1 MQSTVTFHLRMDQKN
16 SNGEHPLVLFIHL
29 HSQKVKISTGIRLIP
44 ELWSKE
50 KQEIVDLTRKQKADL
65 EKKFGKA
72 LPQTVTLNIYQDE
85 INRLKTRVRQ
95 IENNFRSS
103 EVVYD
108 LEMLVSKFKES
119 KKDITKKNEP
129 TTLVYDFIDQY
140 ITENAPSRVKG
151 SMVVYKS
158 LKKHLKNFQDYRRRL
173 IRFQEMDYQFF
184 QDFQNYLIQ
193 WEKVNPDTGH
203 ITFLNNISI
212 GKQISTL
219 KTFLNYA
226 KRKGIEVND
235 GFKEFSI
242 KREKL
247 EVIALTEIE
256 FQKLVNHDL
265 SNNKRLDQVR
275 DIFVFSCATGYRYSD
290 LEQLQRHH
298 IKDDEIR
305 LVITKTKEPSIVPL
319 NQYSRA
325 ILEKYSEHLAP
336 LPMISN
342 QKLNK
347 YIKELCELVGIN
359 DHVEIIRFRGA
370 KRDIKIVPK
379 YEMVSAHTG
388 RKTFVTLSLAFG
400 MAAEV
405 VMKVTGHSDY
415 KSFKRYIEVD
425 EARKRNE
432 MNKAWK

>member
-1 MQSTVTFHLRMDQKN
+1 MQSTVNFHLRTDQKN
-16 SNGEHPLVLFIHL
+16 SNGEHPLVLYIHL
-29 HSQKVKISTGIRLIP
+29 HGQKVKISTGIKLIP

-65 EKKFGKA
+65 EKKFRKD
-72 LPQTVTLNIYQDE
+72 LPQMIILNFYQDE
-85 INRLKTRVRQ
+85 INRLKTKVRQ
-95 IENNFRSS
+95 IENNFRAS
-103 EVVYD
+103 EIVYD
-108 LEMLVSKFKES
+108 LEMLVSKVKES

-158 LKKHLKNFQDYRRRL
+158 LKKHLKNFQDYRRRP

-193 WEKVNPDTGH
+193 WEKVNPETGH
-203 ITFLNNISI
+203 VTFLNNISI

-242 KREKL
+242 KKEKL

-256 FQKLVNHDL
+256 FQKLVNQDL
-265 SNNKRLDQVR
+265 SNNRRLDQVR

-342 QKLNK
+342 QKLNT
-347 YIKELCELVGIN
+347 YIKELCKLVGIN
-359 DHVEIIRFRGA
+359 EQVEIIRYRGA
-370 KRDIKIVPK
+370 KRESKIVPK
-379 YEMVSAHTG
+379 YEMISAHTG

-432 MNKAWK
+432 MDRAWK

>member
-1 MQSTVTFHLRMDQKN
+1 
-16 SNGEHPLVLFIHL
+16 
-29 HSQKVKISTGIRLIP
+29 
-44 ELWSKE
+44 
-50 KQEIVDLTRKQKADL
+50 
-65 EKKFGKA
+65 
-72 LPQTVTLNIYQDE
+72 
-85 INRLKTRVRQ
+85 
-95 IENNFRSS
+95 
-103 EVVYD
+103 
-108 LEMLVSKFKES
+108 
-119 KKDITKKNEP
+119 
-129 TTLVYDFIDQY
+129 
-140 ITENAPSRVKG
+140 
-151 SMVVYKS
+151 
-158 LKKHLKNFQDYRRRL
+158 
-173 IRFQEMDYQFF
+173 
-184 QDFQNYLIQ
+184 
-193 WEKVNPDTGH
+193 
-203 ITFLNNISI
+203 
-212 GKQISTL
+212 
-219 KTFLNYA
+219 
-226 KRKGIEVND
+226 
-235 GFKEFSI
+235 
-242 KREKL
+242 
-247 EVIALTEIE
+247 
-256 FQKLVNHDL
+256 VNHDL

-342 QKLNK
+342 QKLNT

-359 DHVEIIRFRGA
+359 EQVEIIRFRGA

-400 MAAEV
+400 MPAEV

>member
-1 MQSTVTFHLRMDQKN
+1 MQSTLNFLLRTDQKN
-16 SNGEHPLVLFIHL
+16 SNGEHPLVLYIQIHG
-29 HSQKVKISTGIRLIP
+29 QKVKISTGIKLIP

-72 LPQTVTLNIYQDE
+72 LPQMVILNFYQDE
-85 INRLKTRVRQ
+85 INRLKMKVRQ
-95 IENNFRSS
+95 IENNFIASGI
-103 EVVYD
+103 VYD
-108 LEMLVSKFKES
+108 LDMLASKVKES
-119 KKDITKKNEP
+119 KKEITKKNEP

-158 LKKHLKNFQDYRRRL
+158 LKKHLKNFQDYRKRM

-184 QDFQNYLIQ
+184 QDFQNFLIQ
-193 WEKVNPDTGH
+193 WEKVHPETGH
-203 ITFLNNISI
+203 VTFLNNVSI
-212 GKQISTL
+212 GKQIGTL

-242 KREKL
+242 KKEKL

-342 QKLNK
+342 QKLNT
-347 YIKELCELVGIN
+347 YIKELCKLVGIN
-359 DHVEIIRFRGA
+359 EQVEIIRYRGA
-370 KRDIKIVPK
+370 KRESKIVPK
-379 YEMVSAHTG
+379 YEMISAHTG

-432 MNKAWK
+432 MDRAWK